1 MTATIEGR
9 IDGMT
14 GLAATEAEQDSAM
27 AERVKRK
34 TSLWSAHAY
43 AGIPFEGRQSTLSR
57 LRSVQVDWRKAVI
70 RCNQFRDD

>member
-14 GLAATEAEQDSAM
+14 GLAATEAEAEQDSAM
-27 AERVKRK
+27 AERVKRQ

-43 AGIPFEGRQSTLSR
+43 E
-57 LRSVQVDWRKAVI
+57 
-70 RCNQFRDD
+70 

>member
-1 MTATIEGR
+1 MTATIEDR

-14 GLAATEAEQDSAM
+14 GLAATEVEQDSAM

-43 AGIPFEGRQSTLSR
+43 AGIPFEGRPT
-57 LRSVQVDWRKAVI
+57 RSGRRGGAVVQYAARERTIMVHHG
-70 RCNQFRDD
+70 